1 MRKLFLA
8 AAMVATIALGGC
20 TSLQLI
26 TGSTSNP
33 VTPERL
39 YQVEN
44 AMIVAVAGLNAYRQ
58 SCLKGVADVNCRK
71 NIAAIQ
77 VYTRRIPPLLT
88 QARTFVRNNDQ
99 VNAIVVYNQIM
110 TLIANFKS
118 TAAAAGV
125 PIGG

>member
-1 MRKLFLA
+1 MRKILLA
-8 AAMVATIALGGC
+8 ATLACTLGFGGCATIQAI
-20 TSLQLI
+20 TS
-26 TGSTSNP
+26 STTNP